1 VEESVNAEK
10 GQAAADEI
18 PGETEVRTIDLASLD
33 SVRAFAT
40 AWPGPIDL
48 LINNAVVAV
57 PELRRTAD
65 GLELQFGTNHLGLF
79 ALPNLLLQAGHRR
92 PNRPY
97 AAVADLPGNS
107 FAGPS
112 HLGHMR
118 GPPELIGRS
127 AAAQDPQMAAR
138 LRSLSEQLT
147 DTRFPLQGRP
157 REIL

>member
-40 AWPGPIDL
+40 AWQGPIDL
-48 LINNAVVAV
+48 LINNAAVAV

-65 GLELQFGTNHLGLF
+65 GFELQFGTNHLG
-79 ALPNLLLQAGHRR
+79 PNLLLHAGHRR
-92 PNRPY
+92 PTRPLRGRRRPTGQQLRRTQPPR
-97 AAVADLPGNS
+97 AHAESARTLRPLRRRPG
-107 FAGPS
+107 PTD
-112 HLGHMR
+112 
-118 GPPELIGRS
+118 GRE
-127 AAAQDPQMAAR
+127 APVI
-138 LRSLSEQLT
+138 SEQLT